1 MSDDI
6 VLIEKFRGGDKRAAE
21 ILMENYK
28 GAVNKIAR
36 AFYIKGADR
45 DDVVQEGMIA
55 LYNAV
60 VTYNTQSK
68 IAFSTYANECI
79 KNRILDCIRSGNRLK
94 NKALSDSLPITS
106 LDEGKVAMLSPEE
119 IAISA
124 EEVDN
129 LKSIIDEKLT
139 KEESKILDMYYE
151 GNSYAQIAEAI
162 GKNTK
167 FVDNTLQK
175 IRKKI
180 KANLTYSDQY

>member
-1 MSDDI
+1 MMSDDI
-6 VLIEKFRGGDKRAAE
+6 ILIEKFRGGDKRAAE

-94 NKALSDSLPITS
+94 NKALSDSVPITS
-106 LDEGKVAMLSPEE
+106 LDEGKIAMQSPEE
-119 IAISA
+119 LAISA
-124 EEVDN
+124 EEVDA
-129 LKSIIDEKLT
+129 LKNIINKKLS
-139 KEESKILDMYYE
+139 EEENKILDLYFE
-151 GNSYAQIAEAI
+151 GSSYAQIADAV

-167 FVDNTLQK
+167 YVDNAIQK

-180 KANLTYSDQY
+180 KADLTNKDL